1 MLCIQDEI
9 NCCKCAL
16 RKNLQLN
23 PWDKFFGNFNVNKDI
38 HSCISEVNFFGQ
50 KQQEPV
56 PSAFNLLII
65 SVVPSICLL
74 DLTLSNK
81 NARVTQCRYIQE
93 QILTHGNY

>member
-9 NCCKCAL
+9 NCCTCAL
-16 RKNLQLN
+16 GKNLQLN

-56 PSAFNLLII
+56 PSAFNLLNLGGA
-65 SVVPSICLL
+65 VHLFVGP
-74 DLTLSNK
+74 D
-81 NARVTQCRYIQE
+81 YIQ
-93 QILTHGNY
+93 